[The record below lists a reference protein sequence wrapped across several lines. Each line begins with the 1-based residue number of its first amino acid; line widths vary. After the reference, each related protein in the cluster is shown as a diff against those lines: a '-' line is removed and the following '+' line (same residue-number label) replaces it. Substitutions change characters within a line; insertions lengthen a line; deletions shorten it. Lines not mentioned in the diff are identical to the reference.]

1 MGFFRKKKKK
11 SSRAKGKARSSES
24 DVSRA
29 IASDDACFRR
39 RNPSVVVL
47 RAGNIATSGLS
58 KLAMHQNLLLL
69 LAVTFWPACEP
80 RSARCRLPKNA
91 GSAPFYTTIV
101 LSVSDL
107 YQERV
112 FCEGV
117 AAERMNVL
125 LDGKLAGQLTIPCI
139 EGFVAPARQYELKI
153 RTRQG
158 AYSLAVHTL
167 KRKLNARR
175 LITVP
180 VRKVNAK
187 VEVVADE
194 SHIRIWILSNAIRM
208 SAPRVLPLGEL

>member
-1 MGFFRKKKKK
+1 
-11 SSRAKGKARSSES
+11 
-24 DVSRA
+24 
-29 IASDDACFRR
+29 
-39 RNPSVVVL
+39 
-47 RAGNIATSGLS
+47 
-58 KLAMHQNLLLL
+58 
-69 LAVTFWPACEP
+69 
-80 RSARCRLPKNA
+80 LPKNA